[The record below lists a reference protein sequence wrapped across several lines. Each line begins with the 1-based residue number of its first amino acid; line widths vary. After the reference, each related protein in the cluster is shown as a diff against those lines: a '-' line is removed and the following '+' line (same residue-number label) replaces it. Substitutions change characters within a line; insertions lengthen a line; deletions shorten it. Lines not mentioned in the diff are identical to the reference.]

1 MKLLTLFSLLF
12 FNSFCYG
19 AESAD
24 SINFIEIISISKI
37 LWTLFFFII
46 SYFFIA
52 LFTKIVEF
60 FAERSSKL
68 RITLKGLIPIVRIV
82 LWSAFVAITIKV
94 IYNPPIEMLMT
105 ALASVAIAVGF
116 ATQDLLKNIFGGIM
130 LLFDRPFKVGD
141 KIQVGE
147 NYGEVMTIGLRA
159 TRIVTPDDSIVV
171 VPNMEL
177 MNTSISNSN
186 SGELYCQVVAK
197 IMLPID
203 IDTQKA
209 RKIAI
214 EAAQVSRYIY
224 LNKPI
229 VALFSNKMNEQRA
242 FIEMSLKAYVMD
254 IRYEFAFKSDMSE
267 IVLKELF
274 AKEILKTDEHQSQEN
289 SKKIND
295 ARIEDKNI

>member
-1 MKLLTLFSLLF
+1 MKHVIFVFLLF
-12 FNSFCYG
+12 FTQLSYG
-19 AESAD
+19 ADEKSVD
-24 SINFIEIISISKI
+24 FIEIISISKI

-60 FAERSSKL
+60 FAEKSSKL
-68 RITLKGLIPIVRIV
+68 RITLKGLIPIARIV
-82 LWSAFVAITIKV
+82 LWSAFIAITIKV

-147 NYGEVMTIGLRA
+147 NYGEVLSIGLRA

-214 EAAQVSRYIY
+214 EAAQVSKYIY

-242 FIEMSLKAYVMD
+242 YIEMNLKAYVMD

-267 IVLKELF
+267 IVTKEL
-274 AKEILKTDEHQSQEN
+274 LSQN
-289 SKKIND
+289 IFKKD
-295 ARIEDKNI
+295 ALA